1 MLGPTCDSDRVVRT
15 APHSVTHV
23 TQVGDAAL
31 NDILAH
37 GVGGSKDLPIPTEL
51 AVAGAVAALTI
62 SFTVLAVAWRS
73 PRYDAATS
81 GRPAPARLARVV
93 DAPAFLVATRTLGF
107 AIFAFAAMA
116 AVLGEDRLTNPI
128 FGIVYVWWWV
138 GLVPL
143 SLLLGPV
150 YKALSPVRT
159 INAAFAKISG
169 TDPDTGVF
177 TYPERLGYWPAA
189 VGLFAFVWLELVY
202 PHSTELGPVRLWC
215 AAYIA
220 AMLIGGA
227 LFGSRFYERGDPFEV
242 YSTLVSKLSV
252 WGRREARS
260 ETGEGGAHLLVVR
273 SPLAN
278 LDTVE
283 VRPGLVAVG
292 AVLFG
297 STAFDSF
304 KDSSIWIRFIQNSD
318 TISGSRDLV
327 DVANNLALLS
337 FCVGVGLIFAAG
349 TMLTS
354 VGPGTRRRDLP
365 NQFGHSIVP
374 IIIGY
379 IVAHYLTYLVE
390 YGQQTLIQV
399 SDPFSDGSNWFGT
412 ADWTPSYWFTYHP
425 TLLATIKVLAVIV
438 GHVVGVI
445 AAHERAVR
453 LLPKQHQLTGQ
464 LPLLV
469 AMIAFTVGGLLL
481 LFAA

>member
-1 MLGPTCDSDRVVRT
+1 MD
-15 APHSVTHV
+15 
-23 TQVGDAAL
+23 
-31 NDILAH
+31 DILAH
-37 GVGGSKDLPIPTEL
+37 GIGGSKDLPIPTEL

-81 GRPAPARLARVV
+81 GRPAPAWLARVV
-93 DAPAFLVATRTLGF
+93 DAPAFLVVTRTVGF
-107 AIFAFAAMA
+107 AIFAFAATA
-116 AVLGEDRLTNPI
+116 AVLGQDRLTNPV
-128 FGIVYVWWWV
+128 FGIFYVWWWV

-143 SLLLGPV
+143 SLLFGPA

-202 PHSTELGPVRLWC
+202 PYSTELGPVRLWC
-215 AAYIA
+215 AAYVA
-220 AMLIGGA
+220 AMLVGGA

-242 YSTLVSKLSV
+242 YSTLVGKLSV
-252 WGRREARS
+252 WGRRDA
-260 ETGEGGAHLLVVR
+260 GGPGGAPGILVVR

-278 LDTVE
+278 LDTVD

-304 KDSSIWIRFIQNSD
+304 KDSTVWIRFIQNSE
-318 TISGSRDLV
+318 TISSSRTLV
-327 DVANNLALLS
+327 DLANNLALLS
-337 FCVGVGLIFAAG
+337 FCVGVGVVFALG

-354 VGPGTRRRDLP
+354 VGPEIRRRDLP

-374 IIIGY
+374 IIVGY

-390 YGQQTLIQV
+390 YGQQTLVQV
-399 SDPFSDGSNWFGT
+399 SDPFSNGSDWFGT
-412 ADWTPSYWFTYHP
+412 ADWQVNYWFTYHP
-425 TLLATIKVLAVIV
+425 TLLASIKVVAVIL

-453 LLPKQHQLTGQ
+453 LLPTKHQLTGQ

>member
-1 MLGPTCDSDRVVRT
+1 
-15 APHSVTHV
+15 
-23 TQVGDAAL
+23 
-31 NDILAH
+31 
-37 GVGGSKDLPIPTEL
+37 
-51 AVAGAVAALTI
+51 
-62 SFTVLAVAWRS
+62 
-73 PRYDAATS
+73 
-81 GRPAPARLARVV
+81 V
-93 DAPAFLVATRTLGF
+93 DAPAFLVVTRTIGF
-107 AIFAFAAMA
+107 AIFGFAVMA

-143 SLLLGPV
+143 SLLLGPA

-159 INAAFAKISG
+159 INAAFARVSG
-169 TDPDTGVF
+169 TDPDQGVF

-202 PHSTELGPVRLWC
+202 PYSTELGPVRLWC
-215 AAYIA
+215 SAYVA
-220 AMLIGGA
+220 AMLLGGA
-227 LFGSRFYERGDPFEV
+227 LFGNRFYERGDPFEV
-242 YSTLVSKLSV
+242 YSTLVGKLSV
-252 WGRREARS
+252 WGRRRD
-260 ETGEGGAHLLVVR
+260 GEPADGPGRLVVR

-283 VRPGLVAVG
+283 VRPGLVAVA

-304 KDSSIWIRFIQNSD
+304 KDSSIWIRFIQNNE

-354 VGPGTRRRDLP
+354 LGPGTRRRDLP
-365 NQFGHSIVP
+365 DRFGHSIVP

-390 YGQQTLIQV
+390 YGQQTFIQV
-399 SDPFSDGSNWFGT
+399 SDPFSNGSNWFGT
-412 ADWTPSYWFTYHP
+412 ADLEPSYWFTYHP
-425 TLLATIKVLAVIV
+425 TLLASIKVLAVIV

-453 LLPKQHQLTGQ
+453 LLPQKHQLTGQ

>member
-1 MLGPTCDSDRVVRT
+1 VADGTV
-15 APHSVTHV
+15 
-23 TQVGDAAL
+23 L
-31 NDILAH
+31 NDVLAH

-51 AVAGAVAALTI
+51 AVAGAVAALTV
-62 SFTVLAVAWRS
+62 SFTVLAIAWRS

-81 GRPAPARLARVV
+81 GRPAPAWLSRVV
-93 DAPAFLVATRTLGF
+93 DAPAFGIGARMFGF
-107 AIFAFAAMA
+107 AVFAYSAMA
-116 AVLGEDRLTNPI
+116 AILGQDRLTNPI
-128 FGIVYVWWWV
+128 FGIFYVWWWV

-150 YKALSPVRT
+150 YKAISPVRT
-159 INAAFAKISG
+159 INAAFAKVSG
-169 TDPDTGVF
+169 TDPDRGVF

-189 VGLFAFVWLELVY
+189 LGLLAFVWLELVY
-202 PHSTELGPVRLWC
+202 PYSTELGPVRLWC
-215 AAYIA
+215 AAYVA
-220 AMLIGGA
+220 VMLVGGA
-227 LFGSRFYERGDPFEV
+227 LFGSVFFERGDPFEV
-242 YSTLVSKLSV
+242 YSTLVGKLSP
-252 WGRREARS
+252 WGRRNPA
-260 ETGEGGAHLLVVR
+260 GGPGDESGRLVIR

-304 KDSSIWIRFIQNSD
+304 KDSSTWIRFIQNNE
-318 TISGSRDLV
+318 TISSSRALV

-337 FCVGVGLIFAAG
+337 FCVGVGLIFAVG
-349 TMLTS
+349 TMLTT
-354 VGPGTRRRDLP
+354 VGPETRRRDLP

-374 IIIGY
+374 IIVGY
-379 IVAHYLTYLVE
+379 IFAHYLTYLVE

-399 SDPFSDGSNWFGT
+399 SDPFSNGSNWFGT
-412 ADWTPSYWFTYHP
+412 ADLEPSYWFTYHP

-453 LLPKQHQLTGQ
+453 LLPTKHQLTGQ